1 MQDLSPMQSGRTRAF
16 SSGVSNSFG
25 HDRDFMRLIRALF
38 NFIELHGSSFYPQG
52 LGLMMVTAEV
62 ARLFPRAAQS
72 YKAGVDSC
80 CHLGCEISPRCNRVV
95 QGPYFYGVY
104 NSFGH
109 GRDFM
114 RLIRADASRYE
125 TMRKRIELHGSF
137 FYPQELGVTL
147 VAAEDARLFPREAQ
161 PYRGLS
167 Y

>member
-1 MQDLSPMQSGRTRAF
+1 MLPDAIGSYKGRIPLNVQLDRA
-16 SSGVSNSFG
+16 SIC
-25 HDRDFMRLIRALF
+25 LIRTLF
-38 NFIELHGSSFYPQG
+38 NFIELHGSSFYPKG
-52 LGLMMVTAEV
+52 LGVTLVTAEV

-125 TMRKRIELHGSF
+125 TMRKRIE
-137 FYPQELGVTL
+137 
-147 VAAEDARLFPREAQ
+147 
-161 PYRGLS
+161 
-167 Y
+167 